1 MLSRLVAAISAAVLV
16 VLLAPGPVAH
26 LDHTCP
32 KATSGIEHHCKK

>member
-16 VLLAPGPVAH
+16 VLLAPGQAAH
-26 LDHTCP
+26 LEHHCN

>member
-26 LDHTCP
+26 LDHHCA
-32 KATSGIEHHCKK
+32 KATSGVEHHCKK